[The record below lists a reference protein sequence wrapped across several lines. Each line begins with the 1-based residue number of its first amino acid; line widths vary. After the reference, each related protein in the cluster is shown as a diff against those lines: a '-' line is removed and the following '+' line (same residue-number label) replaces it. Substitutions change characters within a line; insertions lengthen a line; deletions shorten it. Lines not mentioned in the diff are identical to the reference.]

1 MEYVIIGNSYAALGC
16 INGIRSVDKT
26 SHITMITKEH
36 YPSYARPVISY
47 VLCGKAKEEN
57 IYLRPQEFYE
67 ENNISVL
74 TDSEVVQINPEAHL
88 LKLSN
93 GNDVS
98 YDKLLIATGSSPF
111 IPPMKGLENVK
122 DKFSFMTLDDMKSVE
137 KAVNK
142 KKNVLIIGAGLIGLK
157 AAEGL
162 LERVKSI
169 TVVDLAPRV
178 LPSILDEE
186 ASKIVQKELEDKGIK
201 FHLGCSASEFKEN
214 SAILTTNEEISFD
227 VLILAVGV
235 RPNIKLAKDAGIECG
250 RGIIVDDMA
259 RTSSPDIYAAGDVC
273 EQKELTLKENRIIAI
288 IPNATLQGETAG
300 VNMAGVEKHF
310 TNPVAMNAIGFF
322 GSHIITAGT
331 YTGQAE
337 VISDESFYKKFFIKD
352 DKLKGFILMGRAV
365 DRAGIYTAVVRNE
378 TSLSSIDWNTLKEKP
393 SLAAFALKERK
404 SMLAKEV

>member
-16 INGIRSVDKT
+16 INGIRSVDKV

-47 VLCGKAKEEN
+47 VLCKKAKEEN
-57 IYLRPQEFYE
+57 IFLRSDEFYK
-67 ENNISVL
+67 ENNVSL
-74 TDSEVVQINPEAHL
+74 LLDTEVVSIIPDEHQ

-93 GNDVS
+93 DSVIS

-111 IPPMKGLENVK
+111 IPPMKGLDSVK
-122 DKFSFMTLDDMKSVE
+122 DKFSFMTLSDMKGVE
-137 KAVNK
+137 RVAGK

-157 AAEGL
+157 ATEGL
-162 LERVKSI
+162 LDRVNSI
-169 TVVDLAPRV
+169 NVVDLAPRI

-186 ASKIVQKELEDKGIK
+186 ASNIVQKELEDKGLK
-201 FHLGCSASEFKEN
+201 FHLGCSVNEFKGN
-214 SAILTTNEEISFD
+214 TATLTTNEELTFD
-227 VLILAVGV
+227 ILILAVGV
-235 RPNIKLAKDAGIECG
+235 RPNIKLAKDAGIKCQ
-250 RGIIVDDMA
+250 RGIIIDDMS
-259 RTSSPDIYAAGDVC
+259 RTSINDIYAAGDVC
-273 EQKELTLKENRIIAI
+273 EQKELTSGEDKIIAI

-300 VNMAGVEKHF
+300 INMAGEEKHF

-331 YTGQAE
+331 YCGESE
-337 VISDESFYKKFFIKD
+337 VIKDESYYKKFFIKD

-365 DRAGIYTAVVRNE
+365 DRAGIYTAIVRNA
-378 TSLSSIDWNTLKEKP
+378 TNLSSIDWETLKTKP

-404 SMLAKEV
+404 NMLTKEV

>member
-16 INGIRSVDKT
+16 INGIRDVDKV

-47 VLCGKAKEEN
+47 VLCSKAKEEN
-57 IYLRPQEFYE
+57 IFLKPEEFYK

-74 TDSEVVQINPEAHL
+74 TDTQVIAIDPNNHQL
-88 LKLSN
+88 QLSN
-93 GNDVS
+93 DSKIN

-111 IPPMKGLENVK
+111 IPPMKGLDSVK
-122 DKFSFMTLDDMKSVE
+122 DKFTFMTLSDMKKIE
-137 KAVNK
+137 KAVSK

-162 LERVKSI
+162 LDRVNSI
-169 TVVDLAPRV
+169 TVVDLATRV

-186 ASKIVQKELEDKGIK
+186 ASKLVQKQLEDKGLK
-201 FHLGCSASEFKEN
+201 FHLGCSVNEFKGN
-214 SAILTTNEEISFD
+214 SAILTTNEELNFD
-227 VLILAVGV
+227 ILILAVGV
-235 RPNIKLAKDAGIECG
+235 RPNIKIAKDAGIDCA
-250 RGIIVDDMA
+250 RGIIIDDMS
-259 RTSSPDIYAAGDVC
+259 RTSITDIYAAGDVC
-273 EQKELTLKENRIIAI
+273 EQKELTGGENKIIAV
-288 IPNATLQGETAG
+288 IPNATMQGECAG
-300 VNMAGVEKHF
+300 INMAGGEKHF
-310 TNPVAMNAIGFF
+310 TNPVAMNSIGFF

-331 YTGQAE
+331 YIGDSE
-337 VISDESFYKKFFIKD
+337 VIKDESFYKKFFIKD

-378 TSLSSIDWNTLKEKP
+378 TSLSSIDWDTLKEKP

-404 SMLAKEV
+404 SMLSKEV